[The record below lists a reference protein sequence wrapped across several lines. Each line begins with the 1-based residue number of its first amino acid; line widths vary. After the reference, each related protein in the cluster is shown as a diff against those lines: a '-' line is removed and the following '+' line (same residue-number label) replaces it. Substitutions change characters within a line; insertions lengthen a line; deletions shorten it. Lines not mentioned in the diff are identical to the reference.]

1 MTQPLASLSL
11 DLDNK
16 WSYLKTHGDPGWERY
31 PTYLDAVV
39 PRALAVLDRLG
50 LTITFFIVGQDAALA
65 ANRRALALI
74 ADSPHEIANHSFRH
88 EPWLHRYSPAEIDAE
103 LARAEAAIQ
112 QATGRRT
119 IGFRGPGYSLSPDVL
134 RVLLRR
140 GYRYDASTFPTFLG
154 PAARAYYFFRSRLT
168 RSQRAER
175 KLLFGRLSEGF
186 RPLAPYWWQAGS
198 ERLLEIPVT
207 TLPIARTPIHLSYL
221 LYLRQFS
228 HAAALAYFRAA
239 LALCKVRGI
248 EPSLLLH
255 PLDFV
260 GRDEEPELAFFPA
273 MGMPSEE
280 KTAFVSQVLALFAD
294 QFDVLPLGEYAARV
308 GQRALRVLPLTAEA
322 VSPGTAPSSAPA
334 VQPAESAVMEV

>member
-16 WSYLKTHGDPGWERY
+16 WSYLKTHGDPGWERF

-39 PRALAVLDRLG
+39 PRALAVLDRLD
-50 LTITFFIVGQDAALA
+50 LKITFFVVGQDAALA
-65 ANRRALALI
+65 ANRRALALV
-74 ADSPHEIANHSFRH
+74 ADSPHEVANHSFRH

-103 LARAEAAIQ
+103 LAQAEAAIQ

-119 IGFRGPGYSLSPDVL
+119 VGFRGPGYSLSPDVL
-134 RVLLRR
+134 RVVVRR
-140 GYRYDASTFPTFLG
+140 GYQYDASTFPTFLG
-154 PAARAYYFFRSRLT
+154 PAARAYYFFRSRLS

-175 KLLFGRLSEGF
+175 KLLFGRLWEGF
-186 RPLAPYWWQAGS
+186 RPLTPYWWQIGTD
-198 ERLLEIPVT
+198 RLLEIPVT

-221 LYLRQFS
+221 LYLWQFS
-228 HAAALAYFRAA
+228 HAAALAYCRTA
-239 LALCKVRGI
+239 LALCRARGV

-260 GRDEEPELAFFPA
+260 GRDEQPELAFFPA

-280 KTAFVSQVLALFAD
+280 KTAFVGQVLALFAE
-294 QFDVLPLGEYAARV
+294 QFEVLPLGEYAARV
-308 GQRALRVLPLTAEA
+308 GQRALRVLPLAAETT
-322 VSPGTAPSSAPA
+322 SPGTTQSAVPA
-334 VQPAESAVMEV
+334 AQPAESAAVEV